1 MSFHKCPGHLL
12 RAKPKVF
19 FLAFVLSWHLS
30 SRYQDISPFWN
41 CVNLLWVTLWK
52 TASTVVEPE
61 SPGAMA
67 ALILSI
73 IGDTKL
79 YQQVK
84 PFLDWTNVFLLPR
97 ALQCHFPEVNIEE
110 IDHIHYYHCNDSSE
124 YDLSLQYLP
133 LGNDTEEPVVEG
145 KHLFNPKKVSPA
157 GTASCLRWCSGSK
170 QPSLQDSLVRQL

>member
-1 MSFHKCPGHLL
+1 MSFHKFPGHLL

-30 SRYQDISPFWN
+30 PRYQDIPPFWK

-97 ALQCHFPEVNIEE
+97 SPQCHFPEVDIEE
-110 IDHIHYYHCNDSSE
+110 IGHVHYYHCNASSE
-124 YDLSLQYLP
+124 YALETPSCWMWSSRRNLTWVERHFLHVFDLSENQ
-133 LGNDTEEPVVEG
+133 
-145 KHLFNPKKVSPA
+145 
-157 GTASCLRWCSGSK
+157 
-170 QPSLQDSLVRQL
+170 QLSANQHINT